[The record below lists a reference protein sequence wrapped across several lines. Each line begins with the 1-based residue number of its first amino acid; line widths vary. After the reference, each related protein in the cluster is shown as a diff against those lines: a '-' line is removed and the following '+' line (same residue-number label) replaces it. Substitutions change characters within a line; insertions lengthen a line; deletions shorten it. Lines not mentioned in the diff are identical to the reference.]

1 MDSKTSSTVDTQL
14 TVKGVG
20 GHVCGTVDMTCAGRA
35 CYCYVKGP
43 AFSRQCP
50 NSWAEGSAVEG
61 LSQGGRDGAAGGKKY
76 SWSNP
81 TGRHA
86 LSPSHPC
93 RLPRQTN
100 VVTPAAQS
108 LPLSQSPLLRASVK
122 TPAAS
127 VGAGNTELCS
137 KEVQNCGEVQP
148 GTVMV
153 KPLLLP
159 RFVVG

>member
-1 MDSKTSSTVDTQL
+1 MCGQGVLLLRQSEARLFLDNAPTRGQRALLWRGSLKAAVTVREEAKSTA
-14 TVKGVG
+14 GV
-20 GHVCGTVDMTCAGRA
+20 TL
-35 CYCYVKGP
+35 P
-43 AFSRQCP
+43 
-50 NSWAEGSAVEG
+50 
-61 LSQGGRDGAAGGKKY
+61 
-76 SWSNP
+76 
-81 TGRHA
+81 GRHA
-86 LSPSHPC
+86 LLSHPC